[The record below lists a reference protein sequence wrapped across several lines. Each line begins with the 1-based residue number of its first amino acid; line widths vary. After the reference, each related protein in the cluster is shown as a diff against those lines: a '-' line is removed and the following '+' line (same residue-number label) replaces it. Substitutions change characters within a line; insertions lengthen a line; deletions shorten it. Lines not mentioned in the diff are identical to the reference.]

1 MKTLHQF
8 DEVFD
13 TQAVFRLLLEAM
25 ANPTRV
31 VSIAAQKEKLFGN
44 NSAFLA
50 LGMTLLDNEVTFSTC
65 GEEALQ
71 KDLQLVTLSQ
81 EAPLPQADYLF
92 LMHKCS
98 QLFWSR
104 QNVAHSSIRIKVQH
118 CSFWTAEKKNV
129 PSHFMGLESTGIPY
143 FIVPVLSKKHWICE
157 INKRMNIPWAWISFL
172 LQLMERYAV
181 FPDWCKGGIPS
192 GICSSF
198 RQ

>member
-44 NSAFLA
+44 NNAFLA

-65 GEEALQ
+65 GEEALR

-81 EAPLPQADYLF
+81 EAPLSQADYLF
-92 LMHKCS
+92 LSDAQILPTVLEQAKCGTLIDPHKSATLLILDSGEKECAIT
-98 QLFWSR
+98 LYGAGINGDTIF
-104 QNVAHSSIRIKVQH
+104 H
-118 CSFWTAEKKNV
+118 CSSLVKKALDLRDQQAYEY
-129 PSHFMGLESTGIPY
+129 PMGVDLIFVTDDGEVCCIPRL
-143 FIVPVLSKKHWICE
+143 VQRRDS
-157 INKRMNIPWAWISFL
+157 
-172 LQLMERYAV
+172 
-181 FPDWCKGGIPS
+181 
-192 GICSSF
+192 
-198 RQ
+198 

>member
-65 GEEALQ
+65 GEEALR
-71 KDLQLVTLSQ
+71 KNLQLVTLSQ
-81 EAPLPQADYLF
+81 EAPFSQADYLF
-92 LMHKCS
+92 LSHAQMLPTVLEQAKCGTLIDPHKSATLLILDSGEKECAIT
-98 QLFWSR
+98 LYGAGIDGDTIF
-104 QNVAHSSIRIKVQH
+104 H
-118 CSFWTAEKKNV
+118 CSSLVKKALDLRDQQAYEYPMGVDLIFVTADGEV
-129 PSHFMGLESTGIPY
+129 CCIPRL
-143 FIVPVLSKKHWICE
+143 VQRRDS
-157 INKRMNIPWAWISFL
+157 
-172 LQLMERYAV
+172 
-181 FPDWCKGGIPS
+181 
-192 GICSSF
+192 
-198 RQ
+198 

>member
-44 NSAFLA
+44 YSAFLA

-65 GEEALQ
+65 GEEALR
-71 KDLQLVTLSQ
+71 KNLQLVTLSQ
-81 EAPLPQADYLF
+81 EAPLSQADYLF
-92 LMHKCS
+92 LSHAQMLPTVLEQAKCGT
-98 QLFWSR
+98 LIDP
-104 QNVAHSSIRIKVQH
+104 HKVQH

-143 FIVPVLSKKHWICE
+143 FIVPVLSKSIGFA
-157 INKRMNIPWAWISFL
+157 RSTS
-172 LQLMERYAV
+172 V
-181 FPDWCKGGIPS
+181 
-192 GICSSF
+192 
-198 RQ
+198 